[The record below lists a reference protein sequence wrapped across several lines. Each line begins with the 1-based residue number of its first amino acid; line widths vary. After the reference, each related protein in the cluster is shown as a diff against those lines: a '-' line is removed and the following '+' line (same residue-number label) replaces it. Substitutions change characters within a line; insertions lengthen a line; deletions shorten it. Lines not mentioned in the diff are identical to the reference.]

1 MRAFLINIMYI
12 MSNHREPRETSRPLS
27 YLYHVTEHI
36 TAQPVGRFHPACG
49 SSFPDPEDAEQL
61 FERLT

>member
-12 MSNHREPRETSRPLS
+12 MSDHREPSETGAPLS
-27 YLYHVTEHI
+27 YLCHVTQHI

-49 SSFPDPEDAEQL
+49 FL
-61 FERLT
+61 FS